1 MKTLD
6 FDFYFD
12 LQRFEGDGGDPTP
25 TYDATAVDSLTAL
38 NHFIDTTTHK
48 LKKTVTITAADGISL
63 TDGLDLSVEDFSTY
77 RINGKVTV
85 PTTKTLK
92 LGTEEVAPTGATATV
107 QLGGNSITSIT
118 GLTSGNT
125 LTYKK
130 GETTKTFTGGI
141 NVDST
146 NATNKIV
153 YGIGDTTNL
162 INVTST
168 ANNLFYITGFG
179 NTTPNASNFTIDG
192 TGTTVKVRK
201 AALEASKE
209 NLTINGNYTLAFDS
223 DYTAGT
229 PLTSAWTRNG
239 SSATYGGKDIWK
251 LSSNNKTIT
260 YTAQENIVTI
270 TGLTVTQALIDADT
284 DAGNTLLNG
293 NLTVTAPTSSAAGKV
308 KLSNSALKSGFTVS
322 TANYIVELDTA
333 DGHKAEAPK
342 LTAAT
347 IKAQALDA
355 TAGSVKVTGDYT
367 EGYYTNAATNPTT
380 ITYSAAKTGETL
392 ATITGLTG
400 VTNTT
405 TTTDGVE
412 TITGVNGITV
422 AQDTGVLTIKR
433 DLLRT
438 TGVSAVLTNA
448 KKPDGTA
455 NAFKL
460 AIGAD
465 GATNKTAI
473 ATGTTPEGGTY
484 TVTAPAA
491 KDIWT
496 VNSTGTVATY
506 KNVTP
511 AYYALN
517 STSTQINYTAQ
528 EDTKNGIHGVISGL
542 QAQLATEDAETYTGK
557 LVAYDNGAKIGVQ
570 KTKTSDS
577 SVIAPTAEAITVSEA
592 GGKYT
597 FTVEKTALPTTTA
610 SITLTN
616 APSGSKFVLG
626 GDVSAQTI
634 KENTSKWTVSSG
646 TATLTA
652 KLTNGHT
659 LSNNDTVIKSA
670 AATADDAATTLL
682 TITGLGSTVTT
693 DNANNGNRVGIND
706 DSFAEGVVVATTQ
719 NTNKKYEVTLS
730 ANVLTTKDVKITSG
744 TDSFPYELKLAA
756 GVKTT
761 GNKPAAEGQDDMVDE
776 TGLTTGDK
784 PAKVK
789 VWAINNGTA
798 TYKEVTPE
806 YWAKDPNTGVIKYYR
821 QSDEVILATIT
832 GLNKSTTAGEKIE
845 VSDDGTK
852 LVVKKAADNI
862 LDAVTVSDP
871 TATDATFTISKC
883 ALTTANVNLTNASGK
898 TYTLATMTGDT
909 GDNKDDLNVEEQ
921 KASAKWWTVSN
932 GTAILHAQTV
942 AGYKAVTPA
951 AGSPTTQ
958 IRYYAPSND
967 KTLATVT
974 GLSDDVKA
982 LKADGSA
989 AATDTLENKK
999 LGVKLGIEDAT
1010 TPANSIIAH
1019 TTAVAAG
1026 ANTIKLTEEMLKKT
1040 TVTLRDT
1047 DNNDNETFS
1056 LAFDATNK
1064 GTAVTVTGT
1073 EGRTNFKE
1081 WKVSGTTATYVKY
1094 DKGYYTL
1101 GTASNGIQSVTYT
1114 ADGAQTRLFTVAG
1127 LASGKAYK
1135 VDSTGQKVQVHEG
1148 DPATDVNYLTY
1159 TEADNEI
1166 SVTNGAVGTTANRG
1180 VTLTINDTTKYSTAK
1195 LVAADTGTTADKFT
1209 AVTYDA
1215 NPTWSMSGTTATL
1228 TKTKATDG
1236 IEISSDGK
1244 SATYRNAN
1252 IPMLQITG
1260 LKSGLDTLAEG
1271 AEDTAASRHAKIAEK
1286 LTYTAASGEV
1296 TLNKNALTTSNVN
1309 LRSLD
1314 GNTYELALDNDG
1326 DDAVVAAPVEGVQWV
1341 VSNSGATVVAKNGKS
1356 PYYSLNSTN
1365 TGVIYNR
1372 AVLEAAPLF
1381 TINGLKNDNSVTAD
1395 NVADKITIDGN
1406 TVKVSGSVMP
1416 IANGNKVTLTTSKG
1430 YVFATPVAD
1439 ATDTAD
1445 AVPTPVTYDG
1455 GSAVHWVKSA
1465 TTDNTATLQVKVTG
1479 AGYELSADSKTL
1491 NGIAE
1496 NDGKV
1501 LLTINGVRGLTAGNM
1516 NGLTAGDDP
1525 DDDADATDPNG
1536 YFTVNQ
1542 ATKTITVKKDALG
1555 TLNLSLT
1562 GNDYGYKFALDGDV
1576 QTTPP
1581 TSKESFFEVVASGS
1595 TTTAYYRNAKPAYYT
1610 LINNDTAVSYHRA
1623 TGVTTPITI
1632 TGLKAGLTAA
1642 DVAKYVEVA
1651 EYADENDDYNVTL
1664 KYNDSGSYADL
1675 LGTANVVLKGDAK
1688 YKLALE
1694 ASALY
1699 QPEGNWTWTYD
1710 KSRGTLTVKAK
1721 YTADGYVIKNGK
1733 VVAVK
1738 GVVNASG
1745 VANAS
1750 PTEDTLAVI
1759 SGLKKNATVGTQVES
1774 SSNYT
1779 LTYAQAKELF
1789 GDGTNVISTDGTTLT
1804 FRDDTLLGTTNI
1816 SVTGDYGLKLAV
1828 ADGVNS
1834 SNETEN
1840 KWFVSGTT
1848 ATYKKVK
1855 PKSYIASAD
1864 GSRINYTAESS
1875 GTVLATVRGIKPGN
1889 ATNGTWSESMA
1900 VDGVTDGSLSK
1911 LQFTPVAT
1919 GETPNPSA
1927 TDAITV
1933 DDNKVIT
1940 LSSAALTTSNV
1951 ALSTTNDENGG
1962 YTLALAAGVTA
1973 PVLSNYIWEQKANAT
1988 NAVVKADMAAG
1999 YTLTNDKLVTYSKAN
2014 DNEII
2019 ATISGLKKGAVG
2031 TINSTGD
2038 WAAFK
2043 TAVNNANEGVEIK
2056 TNYNTGEDTIFSL
2069 SDNILNKTKVSI
2081 AYGKG
2086 HEGYTLALANEQVTT
2101 PDSAMW
2107 SFANGTATY
2116 KTADPA
2122 YYVEAE
2128 DGKSIS
2134 FHAETKGRTK
2144 LIITGLATTNL
2155 KVGRN
2160 DLQEQVIMDG
2170 AGNQVITLND
2180 TNKTIDIKKA
2190 ALTADPNVKLTIQ
2203 NSYAGHTALALD
2215 STDAAF
2221 INEDATR
2228 ISVEEDTP
2236 SWRLGT
2242 TSNTAVFSTTYNAGY
2257 KVFDD
2262 GKTIKHTGADQ
2273 TVYATLT
2280 GLNLSAQTD
2289 NVTTALTALGA
2300 DATGAQKTAKANAIA
2315 AVQTYLADKFSV
2327 DDNNQISVMAA
2338 VLGTSNVTL
2347 KNGTQNYTLAL
2358 GSDVETAT
2366 AATQDIA
2373 DQWAVQ
2379 SKGVAVFKSV
2389 KPEYY
2394 TVSGNTITYNR
2405 ATDQKTYVTVS
2416 GLKDDISASAGIIS
2430 GIDISDNVITLTGGD
2445 NGVLTSKNVT
2455 MKKGAGATTDYVF
2468 ALGTDANNPTD
2479 SKTWSYEST
2488 TGTASLTANTSAAG
2502 YSLSGDAQTVQYSA
2516 ANASSVLVK
2525 ITGLKK
2531 ENITPADVAAA
2542 AVATIGTTNSI
2553 PGITV
2558 DTTER
2563 TVTLGHHQLN
2573 ATNIAI
2579 SGTGGYKIKLDEYDE
2594 YIPTDDSAGNIWQL
2608 TGTTTK
2614 TATYKRAQKEYYTP
2628 KADGTGITYTSA
2640 KDAANGTYITLNG
2653 IVAANGKELAVVN
2666 NIIGTRT
2673 AGDSSNTSFE
2683 AGVLIDDYHKTV
2695 YLKSNIL
2702 PTTDKAAVTV
2712 ATPKATINGETN
2724 QNYDVKLEEGVQG
2737 YTKTDGTEYFTYEN
2751 NAVVLKA
2758 TFPNGYTSTNGRV
2771 TYTAGGDVTLAT
2783 LTGLDVSAASAT
2795 TVADVTTNY
2804 DAALT
2809 RLGLTGTVNLTTN
2822 TAGTITGGTHTHNV
2836 TTTNDEGGSTT
2847 TSQTDNLTAAQLAAI
2862 RTAKTQDAAATYAE
2876 KVKKYLAA
2884 GNYLTFEEVTNSD
2897 GTARNI
2903 YVSEDVLGTAAVS
2916 VRGANIN
2923 GTTNAYTLKLA
2934 EDYSKPAD
2942 TNIWT
2947 YTNGTATYK
2956 TVTPKFY
2963 SVSNNTIQYT
2973 AQRDVK
2979 TLATISGLVGTTAT
2993 TTYGTNDESQP
3004 YTDVSVA
3011 SLTDDQRFI
3020 MTTTRTT
3027 LTDAG
3032 AGTTTRT
3039 STETEFLT
3047 LNDEKVVTLTPE
3059 ALSKRN
3065 VTITGTS
3072 GYTLALD
3079 ENVQAPTQTLDA
3091 NGDAFTWTGTAGAY
3105 KSGATQR
3112 ASGDVDDVA
3121 DSLQRNGGTTATM
3134 KANFQEGYKLNG
3146 KVETPSGTGANVV
3159 TTTNQTI
3166 TYSAARNNVTLM
3178 TVNGI
3183 KTALGAVTTAY
3194 DETKAEGYKLPAGKT
3209 LAQAQADA
3217 RQTDLTTNN
3226 AAIDAYFKRHISVET
3241 DADNNV
3247 TVYVDNAL
3255 LNQTNISVNGSTDL
3269 TVTELKL
3276 GSDVAE
3282 SDSSVSTV
3290 YGWNNLAYQKYDT
3303 AYYNDVHTEPAADA
3317 TQAVKNAA
3325 ANAKRQIVYNRQ
3337 TNPVNLA
3344 TIAGLKAGV
3353 KMDEIADEVFD
3364 ENTNTITLNQAQLGT
3379 GVVRVTTTA
3388 QGIED
3393 TKLTGAG
3400 VGTAEGKK
3408 LFKLALGDVPSSA
3421 QSLTEEWVTT
3431 GTTATKKD
3439 YEKGFYTLNAATT
3452 TATTST
3458 QEIRYTADKAP
3469 TKTYAIVSGLKDSNT
3484 TVSDV
3489 GGVITLGASQLG
3501 TMNVNVRNG
3510 AQAGDIDYKLAFV
3523 ATGTADAVI
3532 NSPDY
3537 SGDDN
3542 ATWTN
3547 ANKVTTF
3554 TAKTN
3559 RAYFTLSAD
3568 EKTATYTRANT
3579 TVTARFTGDKAALT
3593 LGNDNANVTRMT
3605 AGEKTI
3611 DLTTALVGT
3620 NDKVTI
3626 NVNGGMEFN
3635 FNATGKTLVGSG
3647 AADVITVTAGTVEG
3661 GGGND
3666 TITAAG
3672 DNVVIS
3678 GDAGNDVIDLADVTG
3693 AIFVYTNGHGND
3705 TVEHFTVG
3713 TDTFK
3718 LGNAATT
3725 ITSVTNE
3732 NGNLLVKIGGGTV
3745 TLEGAATSATT
3756 FAYKKSDGTDGTA
3769 IEITAASADLAES
3782 ADLLFDDNFVTNDT
3796 ISDLVNT
3803 SIDTYSVGNLN
3814 ATNPLTGIAEQNEM
3828 VFTFAQEKNNK
3839 YSK

>member
-12 LQRFEGDGGDPTP
+12 LQLFADGDPSNDEGDDGETPTEPETP
-25 TYDATAVDSLTAL
+25 TYDASAIDSLAAL
-38 NHFIDTTTHK
+38 NSFINSGK
-48 LKKTVTITAADGISL
+48 LKENVTITGTVTL
-63 TDGLDLSVEDFSTY
+63 TGTLDLSTENLDGHTITCSG
-77 RINGKVTV
+77 NGKIVTGANV
-85 PTTKTLK
+85 LTI
-92 LGTEEVAPTGATATV
+92 GTEVITPGT
-107 QLGGNSITSIT
+107 GNSVDVKVSNSAVSSIT
-118 GLTSGNT
+118 GLASGKT
-125 LTYKK
+125 LIYQK
-130 GETTKTFTGGI
+130 GDADAKTFTGGI
-141 NVDST
+141 NVDTT
-146 NATNKIV
+146 NDSNKIV

-179 NTTPNASNFTIDG
+179 DTTPDAANFTINE
-192 TGTTVKVRK
+192 TTVKVQK
-201 AALEASKE
+201 AALTASKKS
-209 NLTINGNYTLAFDS
+209 LTINGNYMLGFFAEGDENTKYVD
-223 DYTAGT
+223 GT
-229 PLTSAWTRNG
+229 PLTSAWTRDG
-239 SSATYGGKDIWK
+239 SSATYGGQDIWK
-251 LSSNNKTIT
+251 LSSNSKTIT
-260 YTAQENIVTI
+260 YTAQENMVTI
-270 TGLTVTQALIDADT
+270 TGLVNPSTITNDM
-284 DAGNTLLNG
+284 LNG

-308 KLSNSALKSGFTVS
+308 TLKKSETPLESGFTVS
-322 TANYIVELDTA
+322 TANYIVALGGTGETEAKAPELTTA
-333 DGHKAEAPK
+333 S
-342 LTAAT
+342 

-355 TAGSVKVTGDYT
+355 NAGSVKVTGNYT
-367 EGYYTNAATNPTT
+367 AGYYTNAATNPTT

-400 VTNTT
+400 VANK
-405 TTTDGVE
+405 VE
-412 TITGVNGITV
+412 DEVITGVNGIAV
-422 AQDTGVLTIKR
+422 DQSTGALTIKR

-438 TGVSAVLTNA
+438 TGVAAILTNNN
-448 KKPDGTA
+448 KPDGTA
-455 NAFKL
+455 NTFTL
-460 AIGAD
+460 AIGTNDAD
-465 GATNKTAI
+465 TNKTKVQ
-473 ATGTTPEGGTY
+473 TGTTAEDGTY
-484 TVTAPAA
+484 SVAAPTAVN
-491 KDIWT
+491 IWE
-496 VNSTGTVATY
+496 VNDAGTVATY

-517 STSTQINYTAQ
+517 KENTQINYTAQ
-528 EDTKNGIHGVISGL
+528 QNTANGIHGVISGL
-542 QAQLATEDAETYTGK
+542 QAQLGATEAETYTGK
-557 LVAYDNGAKIGVQ
+557 LVAFGDGTKIGVQ
-570 KTKTSDS
+570 KTAKTGGA
-577 SVIAPTAEAITVSEA
+577 VTNPAEDATSLITVTPGTGEDE
-592 GGKYT
+592 GKYT
-597 FTVEKTALPTTTA
+597 FEIAKDALPMPSTA
-610 SITLTN
+610 GQTATVTLTN
-616 APSGSKFVLG
+616 AEGSKLALG
-626 GDVSAQTI
+626 GDATAQSITAA
-634 KENTSKWTVSSG
+634 KNKWTIGGG
-646 TATLTA
+646 TATLASTISDGY
-652 KLTNGHT
+652 KLI
-659 LSNNDTVIKSA
+659 NDTTIKSA
-670 AATADDAATTLL
+670 KGGDNQTLL
-682 TITGLGSTVTT
+682 TITGLGTLTT
-693 DNANNGNRVGIND
+693 NTTEAGNKVGTGAGD
-706 DSFAEGVVVATTQ
+706 AFAEGITVDSTT
-719 NTNKKYEVTLS
+719 VTLKK
-730 ANVLTTKDVKITSG
+730 NVLTNKDVKITSG
-744 TDSFPYELKLAA
+744 TDSFPYELKLD
-756 GVKTT
+756 TT
-761 GNKPAAEGQDDMVDE
+761 TEGKKVTTTTDDTE
-776 TGLTTGDK
+776 TDGDQATLITGTK

-806 YWAKDPNTGVIKYYR
+806 YWAKDPNTGVIKYFR

-832 GLNKSTTAGEKIE
+832 GLNKSAIDGEKIE

-862 LDAVTVSDP
+862 LDAVAVSDA
-871 TATDATFTISKC
+871 TANGATFTISKC
-883 ALTTANVNLTNASGK
+883 ALTNANVTLTNAAGK
-898 TYTLATMTGDT
+898 TYTLATKTGVTDEAT
-909 GDNKDDLNVEEQ
+909 KADLNVEGQ

-932 GTAILHAQTV
+932 GTAILHAQTLE
-942 AGYKAVTPA
+942 GYKAVTPA
-951 AGSPTTQ
+951 AGNPTTQ
-958 IRYYAPSND
+958 IRYYASSAD

-974 GLSDDVKA
+974 GLSNDVKA

-989 AATDTLENKK
+989 AATDTLDNKK
-999 LGVKLGIEDAT
+999 LGVKLGIADAT

-1019 TTAVAAG
+1019 TADLATS

-1047 DNNDNETFS
+1047 DTNDGDTFS
-1056 LAFDATNK
+1056 LAFDATNNNTAGNDNK
-1064 GTAVTVTGT
+1064 GTAVTQKSTT
-1073 EGRTNFKE
+1073 GRTNFKE

-1094 DKGYYTL
+1094 DKGFYTRKKAD
-1101 GTASNGIQSVTYT
+1101 GTAAGDADASTSITYT
-1114 ADGAQTRLFTVAG
+1114 ADGAQTKLFTVAG
-1127 LASGKAYK
+1127 LAGGKTYK
-1135 VDSTGQKVQVHEG
+1135 VSTDGQKVQVNEG
-1148 DPATDVNYLTY
+1148 SPAADVDYLTY
-1159 TEADNEI
+1159 TTASKEI

-1180 VTLTINDTTKYSTAK
+1180 VTLTINDTTNYNTAK
-1195 LVAADTGTTADKFT
+1195 LVASTVEGKFT
-1209 AVTYDA
+1209 AVAYAA

-1228 TKTKATDG
+1228 TKTNTTDG

-1244 SATYRNAN
+1244 SATYRSAN

-1260 LKSGLDTLAEG
+1260 LKSGLDENG
-1271 AEDTAASRHAKIAEK
+1271 ADATAKSNKIAEK
-1286 LTYTAASGEV
+1286 LTYTVATDDPVANAKV

-1326 DDAVVAAPVEGVQWV
+1326 DDAVPTSATEGTRWV
-1341 VSNSGATVVAKNGKS
+1341 VSNSGGTATVVAKNGKS
-1356 PYYSLNSTN
+1356 DYYELNET
-1365 TGVIYNR
+1365 TKTAVTYKR
-1372 AVLEAAPLF
+1372 EVLEAAPLF
-1381 TINGLKNDNSVTAD
+1381 TITGLNATNVTKAALEAAD
-1395 NVADKITIDGN
+1395 QTLITFADG
-1406 TVKVSGSVMP
+1406 
-1416 IANGNKVTLTTSKG
+1416 KVTLGANALPEALADGATDEQKAAVNGKQIVLTGKN
-1430 YVFATPVAD
+1430 YVFADTNITKPVYNTNAVTWEKLGAND
-1439 ATDTAD
+1439 AAKT
-1445 AVPTPVTYDG
+1445 
-1455 GSAVHWVKSA
+1455 SA
-1465 TTDNTATLQVKVTG
+1465 NTATLATALTT
-1479 AGYELSADSKTL
+1479 AGYEFSADNKKITRVTVAPTL
-1491 NGIAE
+1491 
-1496 NDGKV
+1496 V
-1501 LLTINGVRGLTAGNM
+1501 TINGVRNLSAANM
-1516 NGLTAGDDP
+1516 NGTTTT
-1525 DDDADATDPNG
+1525 ATDNDG

-1542 ATKTITVKKDALG
+1542 DTKTITVKKDALG

-1576 QTTPP
+1576 QTTAP
-1581 TSKESFFEVVASGS
+1581 TSEESFFEVVASGS

-1642 DVAKYVEVA
+1642 DVAQYVEVS
-1651 EYADENDDYNVTL
+1651 EYAGTDDKYAVTL
-1664 KYNDSGSYADL
+1664 KHNDSGSYSDL
-1675 LGTANVVLKGDAK
+1675 LDTADVVLKGDSK
-1688 YKLALE
+1688 YKLSLQSE
-1694 ASALY
+1694 AAKKTDTA
-1699 QPEGNWTWTYD
+1699 WTWTYNSA
-1710 KSRGTLTVKAK
+1710 KGTLTI
-1721 YTADGYVIKNGK
+1721 TAAYETAGYVTKNGK
-1733 VVAVK
+1733 VVH
-1738 GVVNASG
+1738 VNANETFTY
-1745 VANAS
+1745 A
-1750 PTEDTLAVI
+1750 TI
-1759 SGLKKNATVGTQVES
+1759 SGLKKGVTNVGTAGANS
-1774 SSNYT
+1774 DYS
-1779 LTYAQAKELF
+1779 LTHDQAKALF
-1789 GDGTNVISTDGTTLT
+1789 GDGTNALIDGGTNLVLT
-1804 FRDDTLLGTTNI
+1804 FKDGTLLGTTNI

-1848 ATYKKVK
+1848 ATYKNVK
-1855 PKSYIASAD
+1855 PKSYVASAD

-1875 GTVLATVRGIKPGN
+1875 GTVLATVRGIQSHTAAQG
-1889 ATNGTWSESMA
+1889 AWSNDTE
-1900 VDGVTDGSLSK
+1900 DDGSRSN
-1911 LQFTPVAT
+1911 LQFTPT
-1919 GETPNPSA
+1919 GGSA
-1927 TDAITV
+1927 ANAITV

-1940 LSSAALTTSNV
+1940 LSSNALTTSNV
-1951 ALSTTNDENGG
+1951 ALSTTGD
-1962 YTLALAAGVTA
+1962 YTLALAGDVTA
-1973 PVLSNYIWEQKANAT
+1973 PALSNYTWEQKANAT
-1988 NAVVKADMAAG
+1988 NAVVKANMAAG
-1999 YTLTNDKLVTYSKAN
+1999 HTLTNDKLVTYSKEN
-2014 DNEII
+2014 SNEII
-2019 ATISGLKKGAVG
+2019 ATISGLKK
-2031 TINSTGD
+2031 NSTGSAITQTGET

-2043 TAVNNANEGVEIK
+2043 TAVNNANKGVEIK
-2056 TNYNTGEDTIFSL
+2056 TNYDTGEDTIFSL
-2069 SDNILNKTKVSI
+2069 SDSILNKTKVSI

-2086 HEGYTLALANEQVTT
+2086 HEGYTLALGDEQVTT
-2101 PDSAMW
+2101 ANSAMW

-2134 FHAETKGRTK
+2134 FHAETKGQTK
-2144 LIITGLATTNL
+2144 LIITGLATDL
-2155 KVGRN
+2155 QAKRN
-2160 DLQEQVIMDG
+2160 GLQEQVIMDSG
-2170 AGNQVITLND
+2170 GTSQVITLND

-2190 ALTADPNVKLTIQ
+2190 ALTDKDVKLTIQ
-2203 NSYAGHTALALD
+2203 NPYTGHTALALD
-2215 STDAAF
+2215 SSDSGFTGDD
-2221 INEDATR
+2221 I
-2228 ISVEEDTP
+2228 ISVEDSEP
-2236 SWRLGT
+2236 IWEKGSAA
-2242 TSNTAVFSTTYNAGY
+2242 NTAVFVTNYSKGY
-2257 KVFDD
+2257 KVIDS
-2262 GKTIKHTGADQ
+2262 GKTIHKYTSVAGETKTVEGKTYAGQ

-2280 GLNLSAQTD
+2280 GVDLS
-2289 NVTTALTALGA
+2289 GA
-2300 DATGAQKTAKANAIA
+2300 TSGSEAEYITSNI
-2315 AVQTYLADKFSV
+2315 SV
-2327 DDNNQISVMAA
+2327 DGSTISVMNGL
-2338 VLGTSNVTL
+2338 LGTSNVTL

-2358 GSDVETAT
+2358 GSDVETET

-2394 TVSGNTITYNR
+2394 TVSGNTITYNK

-2416 GLKDDISASAGIIS
+2416 GLKDNISASNGIIS
-2430 GIDISDNVITLTGGD
+2430 GIDLSDNVITLTGGD

-2468 ALGTDANNPTD
+2468 ALNSVNAPTD

-2488 TGTASLTANTSAAG
+2488 TGTASLTANITEDGAG

-2531 ENITPADVAAA
+2531 ENITPDDVAA
-2542 AVATIGTTNSI
+2542 TGTANSI

-2563 TVTLGHHQLN
+2563 TVTLGHELLN
-2573 ATNIAI
+2573 STNIAI
-2579 SGTGGYKIKLDEYDE
+2579 GGTGGYKIKLDEYDE
-2594 YIPTDDSAGNIWQL
+2594 YIPTDNSEGHVWQL

-2614 TATYKRAQKEYYTP
+2614 TATYKRAQKEYYTT

-2653 IVAANGKELAVVN
+2653 IAADDGKELAVVN

-2673 AGDSSNTSFE
+2673 TGDSSNDSFE
-2683 AGVLIDDYHKTV
+2683 AGVLIDDDNKTV

-2702 PTTDKAAVTV
+2702 PTTDKAAVTI
-2712 ATPKATINGETN
+2712 ATPKATIDGETN
-2724 QNYDVKLEEGVQG
+2724 QNYTVKLEEGVQG

-2758 TFPNGYTSTNGRV
+2758 TFPNGYTATNGRV

-2795 TVADVTTNY
+2795 TVTDVTTNY
-2804 DAALT
+2804 TAALT
-2809 RLGLTGTVNLTTN
+2809 KLGLTGTVTLTTN
-2822 TAGTITGGTHTHNV
+2822 AGTITGGTHAYTV
-2836 TTTNDEGGSTT
+2836 TEEGEEGKETTRT
-2847 TSQTDNLTAAQLAAI
+2847 QTDNLTAAQLAAI
-2862 RTAKTQDAAATYAE
+2862 RTAKTQDANATYAE
-2876 KVKKYLAA
+2876 KVKKYLTD
-2884 GNYLTFEEVTNSD
+2884 GNYLTFEEVTD
-2897 GTARNI
+2897 DKGAVTARNI
-2903 YVSEDVLGTAAVS
+2903 YVSEDILGTANVT

-2923 GTTNAYTLKLA
+2923 GTTNTYTLNLA

-2942 TNIWT
+2942 TDIWT

-2979 TLATISGLVGTTAT
+2979 TLATINGLVGTTAT
-2993 TTYGTNDESQP
+2993 TTYGTNASDQP

-3020 MTTTRTT
+3020 MTTTRTRT
-3027 LTDAG
+3027 VTTTAGEGEDAV
-3032 AGTTTRT
+3032 TRT
-3039 STETEFLT
+3039 SNVTDAAVETEFLT

-3091 NGDAFTWTGTAGAY
+3091 NGDKAFTWTGTAGAY

-3112 ASGDVDDVA
+3112 TTGDDGNNLTTDDDA

-3134 KANFQEGYKLNG
+3134 KANFQEGYKLND
-3146 KVETPSGTGANVV
+3146 KVETTRGMGANVV

-3178 TVNGI
+3178 TLAGI

-3194 DETKAEGYKLPAGKT
+3194 DATKAEGYELPTGKT

-3217 RQTDLTTNN
+3217 RQTDLETNN
-3226 AAIDAYFKRHISVET
+3226 VAIDAYFKRHVSVET
-3241 DADNNV
+3241 NEDDTV
-3247 TVYVDNAL
+3247 TVYVDSKL

-3276 GSDVAE
+3276 GNDVDATDKVVE
-3282 SDSSVSTV
+3282 TV
-3290 YGWNNLAYQKYDT
+3290 YGWNNLAYQSYNT
-3303 AYYNDVHTEPAADA
+3303 AYYNDVHN
-3317 TQAVKNAA
+3317 QAGSTPTTAE

-3337 TNPVNLA
+3337 TNPINLA
-3344 TIAGLKAGV
+3344 TIAGLKAGI
-3353 KMDEIADEVFD
+3353 KMEDIADEVFD
-3364 ENTNTITLNQAQLGT
+3364 ESTNTVTLNQAQLGT
-3379 GVVRVTTTA
+3379 GTVRITTTK
-3388 QGIED
+3388 QGIDD
-3393 TKLTGAG
+3393 TNLTGAAG
-3400 VGTAEGKK
+3400 SKN
-3408 LFKLALGDVPSSA
+3408 LFKLALGDVPSKA

-3439 YEKGFYTLNAATT
+3439 YVKGYYTLNDATT

-3458 QEIRYTADKAP
+3458 QEIRYTADGAA
-3469 TKTYAIVSGLKDSNT
+3469 TKTYATVSGLKDSNT

-3510 AQAGDIDYKLAFV
+3510 AQAGDIDYKLAFD
-3523 ATGTADAVI
+3523 GTVT

-3537 SGDDN
+3537 SGDNN

-3579 TVTARFTGDKAALT
+3579 TVTARFTGDKTALV
-3593 LGNDNANVTRMT
+3593 LGTEANAKANVTAMT
-3605 AGEKTI
+3605 AGAKTI
-3611 DLTTALVGT
+3611 DFTTALVGT

-3626 NVNGGMEFN
+3626 NVNGGMEFRN
-3635 FNATGKTLVGSG
+3635 SSGKTLVGSG

-3672 DNVVIS
+3672 NNVVIS
-3678 GDAGNDVIDLADVTG
+3678 GDAGNDVIELANVTG
-3693 AIFVYTNGHGND
+3693 ATFVYTNGHGND
-3705 TVEHFTVG
+3705 TVKNFTVG

-3745 TLEGAATSATT
+3745 TLEGVG
-3756 FAYKKSDGTDGTA
+3756 GTGDFSYQDSTGAPKTIA
-3769 IEITAASADLAES
+3769 ITAASADLAES

-3814 ATNPLTGIAEQNEM
+3814 TTNPLTGIAEQNEM

-3839 YSK
+3839 